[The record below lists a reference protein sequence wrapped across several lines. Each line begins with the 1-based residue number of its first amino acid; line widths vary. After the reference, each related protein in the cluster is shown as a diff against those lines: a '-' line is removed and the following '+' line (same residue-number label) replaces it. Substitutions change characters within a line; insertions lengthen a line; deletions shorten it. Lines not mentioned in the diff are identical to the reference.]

1 MTAGIRHLVVYGTL
15 RSDAP
20 AGPPGRPDLV
30 GRVRPVGPV
39 LLAGVLHDA
48 GGYPVLVHDV
58 TSSAAWTASA
68 GGTVRAELLELLDGS
83 LLAEL
88 DAYEELDPAAGS
100 TSEYQRISIA
110 VPEHGVDAWLYCA
123 PRAIVDLPVIVSGDW
138 LAR

>member
-1 MTAGIRHLVVYGTL
+1 MTAGLRHLVVYGTL

-20 AGPPGRPDLV
+20 TDPPGRPELV
-30 GRVRPVGPV
+30 GRVRPIGPV

-58 TSSAAWTASA
+58 TTDV
-68 GGTVRAELLELLDGS
+68 GRTVRAELLELLDGS

-88 DAYEELDPAAGS
+88 DAYEELDAAAAS

-123 PRAIVDLPVIVSGDW
+123 PRAIVDLPVIRSGDW